1 MDQNCPIG
9 FPFPKLQLCSV
20 QVYILILHSSISC
33 VTIQKACKIP
43 DAITASLF
51 HEEH

>member
-9 FPFPKLQLCSV
+9 CPFPKLQLCSV

-33 VTIQKACKIP
+33 VTIQKACKQDTRCYHCVP
-43 DAITASLF
+43 VS
-51 HEEH
+51 